1 MRRLLFT
8 AAVLAALAVTAIAYA
23 AAGRQLADVPAP
35 PATASTRQT
44 VPTVVVVP
52 DVRREAF
59 VFAKEQ
65 LQDAGFAWKV
75 VGSVDGYAANTVV
88 TQTPGPGTKLVD
100 TGAPL
105 IKLTLE
111 RNKQYRAT
119 GDPENVSPYAPTAT
133 KLAGSS

>member
-1 MRRLLFT
+1 MRRLLFI
-8 AAVLAALAVTAIAYA
+8 AAILAALVGTAFAYA
-23 AAGRQLADVPAP
+23 ATNRQLANVPA
-35 PATASTRQT
+35 TSASSTPRE

-75 VGSVDGYAANTVV
+75 VGSVDGFAANTVL

-111 RNKQYRAT
+111 RNKQYRPI
-119 GDPENVSPYAPTAT
+119 GEPENVSPYAATAT

>member
-8 AAVLAALAVTAIAYA
+8 AAVLAALAGTAIAYA
-23 AAGRQLADVPAP
+23 AAGRQLAA
-35 PATASTRQT
+35 
-44 VPTVVVVP
+44 VPTTSAGAAQEAPTIVVVP

-75 VGSVDGYAANTVV
+75 TGAVDGYAANTVV
-88 TQTPGPGTKLVD
+88 AQSPSPGTRLVD

-111 RNKQYRAT
+111 RNKEYRPT
-119 GDPENVSPYAPTAT
+119 GEPENTPPYAPTAT
-133 KLAGSS
+133 ELAGSN